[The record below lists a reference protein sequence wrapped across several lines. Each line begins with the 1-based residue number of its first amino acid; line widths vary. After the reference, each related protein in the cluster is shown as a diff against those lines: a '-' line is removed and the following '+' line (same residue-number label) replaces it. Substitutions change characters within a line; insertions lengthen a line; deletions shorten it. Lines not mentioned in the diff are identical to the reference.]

1 MMLEYVAVSNP
12 ASGKTERGR
21 IACCGIAVY
30 QDRCL
35 VEFIEDITPDHAEA
49 ERLASLLNRF
59 EASLLHFRDIVE
71 DYVASR

>member
-1 MMLEYVAVSNP
+1 MH
-12 ASGKTERGR
+12 
-21 IACCGIAVY
+21 
-30 QDRCL
+30 
-35 VEFIEDITPDHAEA
+35 ITPDHAEA